1 MTASSLPY
9 PPDRGGRRFVGAAL
23 VVLMHIAALW
33 AFMAASP
40 PFDLPEDQ
48 DLQTLLIQDIAIDPP
63 SPSIPPQ
70 ALEKVVETPPPPPP
84 APVRESAPEKPA
96 PAAVLEPAPA
106 PARPLAVAPPPLPV
120 SAAAPAPPPTPLPA
134 LAQVPMPVPVPA
146 KSQVPVVASE
156 SRSAAPADAIPST
169 QFPAAAVPLRLY
181 PPSVAHQGPVVAE
194 APRAAVAVSAPAP
207 APAPVPPPTAVALSA
222 PASAAPSAP
231 PPPVAAAVAGTGTAA
246 QRSAIDAVCPPEL
259 QAKPGMPLK
268 ARDEPG
274 DEWLVSARITIH
286 NDVVTDVKILSG
298 PKVFHDSVR
307 KAIRQYRCKADGG
320 EAVVTQVL
328 RFKLQ

>member
-1 MTASSLPY
+1 VTASSLPY
-9 PPDRGGRRFVGAAL
+9 PLDGGGRRFVGAAL

-48 DLQTLLIQDIAIDPP
+48 DLQTLLIQDIAIDPQP
-63 SPSIPPQ
+63 PVIPPQ
-70 ALEKVVETPPPPPP
+70 ALEKVVETPPP

-96 PAAVLEPAPA
+96 PAAALEPVPA
-106 PARPLAVAPPPLPV
+106 PARPLAVAPTPLPV
-120 SAAAPAPPPTPLPA
+120 SAAAPVPPPTPLPA
-134 LAQVPMPVPVPA
+134 LAQVPVPA

-156 SRSAAPADAIPST
+156 SRSAAPAEAIPST

-181 PPSVAHQGPVVAE
+181 PPSVAHHGPVVAD
-194 APRAAVAVSAPAP
+194 APRAAVAVSAPAPAP

-246 QRSAIDAVCPPEL
+246 QRSAIDTVCPPEL
-259 QAKPGMPLK
+259 QAKPEMPLK